1 MPNQTI
7 GYFINLIIKT
17 KRLNP
22 KEEDIL
28 VKRLRRKK
36 LKQIG
41 KRYKLTY
48 ERIRQIEKKAL
59 NKLSSKTFQEKLFN
73 E

>member
-7 GYFINLIIKT
+7 GYFINFIIKS
-17 KRLNP
+17 KRLSP

-28 VKRLRRKK
+28 VKRLKRKK

-41 KRYKLTY
+41 RKHKVTY

-59 NKLSSKTFQEKLFN
+59 KKLSSKTFQEKLF
-73 E
+73 